1 MDQKLFIQ
9 LVNIFQ
15 KSSRNQD
22 GTNAIWLIN
31 SLRLGLEHAPDYARD
46 LIKACLPFLMR
57 YHYEN
62 KTSGRVSFIAWCY
75 LIEILTKR
83 INSLNIERMYHI
95 DALVVDL
102 DNTDFV
108 IPDNFLKDA
117 KLTLTSAILNNQQLS
132 KEIFYRY
139 SS

>member
-1 MDQKLFIQ
+1 LSDPLKSPTISVVVGCIFKLHSQMDQKLFIQ

-31 SLRLGLEHAPDYARD
+31 SLRLGLEHAPEYSSD

-62 KTSGRVSFIAWCY
+62 KTSGRVVSFKFI
-75 LIEILTKR
+75 
-83 INSLNIERMYHI
+83 
-95 DALVVDL
+95 
-102 DNTDFV
+102 
-108 IPDNFLKDA
+108 FLFRK
-117 KLTLTSAILNNQQLS
+117 
-132 KEIFYRY
+132 
-139 SS
+139 

>member
-1 MDQKLFIQ
+1 LSDPLKSPTISVVVGCIFKLHSQMDQKLFIQ

-31 SLRLGLEHAPDYARD
+31 SLRLGLEHTPDYSSD

-62 KTSGRVSFIAWCY
+62 KTSGRVVNLFFFC
-75 LIEILTKR
+75 
-83 INSLNIERMYHI
+83 
-95 DALVVDL
+95 LV
-102 DNTDFV
+102 
-108 IPDNFLKDA
+108 
-117 KLTLTSAILNNQQLS
+117 QQ
-132 KEIFYRY
+132 
-139 SS
+139 

>member
-1 MDQKLFIQ
+1 MDQRVFFQ

-31 SLRLGLEHAPDYARD
+31 SLRLGLEYANDYSRD

-62 KTSGRVSFIAWCY
+62 KNSGRVVCTHS
-75 LIEILTKR
+75 
-83 INSLNIERMYHI
+83 RM
-95 DALVVDL
+95 
-102 DNTDFV
+102 
-108 IPDNFLKDA
+108 
-117 KLTLTSAILNNQQLS
+117 KLTL
-132 KEIFYRY
+132 
-139 SS
+139 